1 MVYTPPLPTTYATN
15 MEQLVQDAQVRS
27 LIANAQAREAQL
39 AASEGATETVV
50 EAAATDGVADV
61 GADVATSA
69 VLAPAAPVA
78 IAVGTGVALGEG
90 LRQIPGWDHAMHQFG
105 ADIVDGIFGLTAPS
119 GLTPDVKLYVA
130 DYVQH
135 RFITQRQREA
145 AVNSLNE
152 VRYQQTQRK
161 LVALS
166 RAIVA
171 TSRGAKS
178 ADGRTLTSAKVYA
191 DQRAA
196 AAIAYANARAHN
208 VGVAAEQYADKV
220 GANSRRYAHDVA
232 AQAQRNAEAHA
243 TAVNK
248 RLEHDILVATSAA
261 TAASIAAHLKP
272 ITSALS
278 ALKSQV
284 DKLQTE
290 NDECTEP
297 MCETVGPKSD
307 WGKLLKKYA
316 PAAILALIAAAI
328 LTDPEEAE
336 RAAVDSAQV
345 LGPPIQ
351 KIIEAVLIPLGHG
364 PITQP
369 PEVTSLLGLPHIPGT
384 GV

>member
-15 MEQLVQDAQVRS
+15 MEQMIQDAQVRQ
-27 LIANAQAREAQL
+27 LIANAQAQEASL
-39 AASEGATETVV
+39 AAQQGATATVV

-61 GADVATSA
+61 GTEVATSA

-78 IAVGTGVALGEG
+78 LAVGTGVALGEG
-90 LRQIPGWDHAMHQFG
+90 LRQIPGWDHAMHALG
-105 ADIVDGIFGLTAPS
+105 ADLIDGIFGLTSPS
-119 GLTPDVKLYVA
+119 GLTPEVKLYVA

-145 AVNSLNE
+145 AINSLAE
-152 VRYQQTQRK
+152 VRYQQSHRK

-166 RAIVA
+166 RATVA
-171 TSRGAKS
+171 VSRGAR
-178 ADGRTLTSAKVYA
+178 AGDARTLTSARTYA

-208 VGVAAEQYADKV
+208 VGVAAEQYADRV
-220 GANSRRYAHDVA
+220 GAGARRYAHDIA
-232 AQAQRNAEAHA
+232 AQAQRNAEAHTTHVATNLQHDIMVA
-243 TAVNK
+243 TA
-248 RLEHDILVATSAA
+248 AA

-272 ITSALS
+272 ITSALTQM
-278 ALKSQV
+278 KSQL
-284 DKLQTE
+284 DKLTEEAQT
-290 NDECTEP
+290 CTEP
-297 MCETVGPKSD
+297 MCETVGPESE
-307 WGKLLKKYA
+307 WGKLLKKFK
-316 PAAILALIAAAI
+316 PSLILALIAAAI
-328 LTDPEEAE
+328 LTDPEAAE
-336 RAAVDSAQV
+336 RAAVDAAET

-369 PEVTSLLGLPHIPGT
+369 GEITGALGLPPIPGV